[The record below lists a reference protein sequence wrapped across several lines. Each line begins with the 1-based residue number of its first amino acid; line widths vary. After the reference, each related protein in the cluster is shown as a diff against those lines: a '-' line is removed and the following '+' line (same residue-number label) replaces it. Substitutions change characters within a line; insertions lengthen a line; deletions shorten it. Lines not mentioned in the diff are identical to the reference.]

1 MQSEEERERA
11 SAGEERMDLDQ
22 LKVRTVLE
30 VLLLL

>member
-1 MQSEEERERA
+1 MQSEEEREKA